1 MENEKIFKELKEI
14 MAKLLKRSYD
24 EIDKKA
30 RIDSKLRDDLGIDSL
45 ESLDFL
51 SAIEKGFSVEVKDS
65 EIMELQT
72 VADVISLIREK
83 STA

>member
-1 MENEKIFKELKEI
+1 MEDETIFKPLKEI
-14 MAKLLKRSYD
+14 MARLLKRSYD

-30 RIDSKLRDDLGIDSL
+30 RTDSKLRDDLGIDSL

-51 SAIEKGFSVEVKDS
+51 SAIEKGFSIEVKDS

>member
-1 MENEKIFKELKEI
+1 MEDEEIFKQLKEI

-30 RIDSKLRDDLGIDSL
+30 RTDSRLRDDLGIDSL

-51 SAIEKGFSVEVKDS
+51 SAIEKGFSIEVKDS

-72 VADVISLIREK
+72 VSDVISLIREK
-83 STA
+83 STT